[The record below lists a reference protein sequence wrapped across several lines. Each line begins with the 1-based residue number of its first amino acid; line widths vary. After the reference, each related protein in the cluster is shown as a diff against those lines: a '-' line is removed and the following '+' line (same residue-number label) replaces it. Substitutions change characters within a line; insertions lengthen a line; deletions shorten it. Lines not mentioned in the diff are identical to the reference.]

1 MERKIHYLAEVSL
14 QYKQSI
20 PFDQMQKISTSRDA
34 ELILRRSW
42 DKDLINVKE
51 QFKVLYLNRANRLIA
66 IEEHSTGGLTGTTAD
81 VKLIISTALQCLAS
95 SIILAHNHPSGN
107 LKFSKLD
114 RRITESIK
122 QAAKLFEIV
131 VLDHL
136 ILTTDGY
143 CSMVDDDD

>member
-1 MERKIHYLAEVSL
+1 MVRKIHYLAEVSL

-66 IEEHSTGGLTGTTAD
+66 
-81 VKLIISTALQCLAS
+81 
-95 SIILAHNHPSGN
+95 
-107 LKFSKLD
+107 
-114 RRITESIK
+114 
-122 QAAKLFEIV
+122 
-131 VLDHL
+131 
-136 ILTTDGY
+136 
-143 CSMVDDDD
+143 M